1 MDNNIL
7 LKIKYIILKHI
18 ETSQQDNII
27 CVAPQAKNI
36 EFEKKKTLEIPE
48 SILNLW
54 ENSMLKI
61 KDKNVL
67 YTIDYK
73 IRNASMK

>member
-36 EFEKKKTLEIPE
+36 EFEKKKNTRNSRINIKSLGKQHV
-48 SILNLW
+48 
-54 ENSMLKI
+54 ENKG
-61 KDKNVL
+61 
-67 YTIDYK
+67 
-73 IRNASMK
+73 

>member
-1 MDNNIL
+1 MCST
-7 LKIKYIILKHI
+7 
-18 ETSQQDNII
+18 TSQKHRIR
-27 CVAPQAKNI
+27 K
-36 EFEKKKTLEIPE
+36 EKKTLEIPE